1 MMLFCKLQRKI
12 ITYKQPYLSYV
23 YPSYLKLQR
32 RWQRSLPQSHRLSLL
47 KGIHLLAVYLQF

>member
-1 MMLFCKLQRKI
+1 MQCKI

-23 YPSYLKLQR
+23 YTSYLKLQR